1 MYMEVLSDTLLLVTF
16 SKTHVFL
23 IIVFGLWATPAHAT
37 QEECILLYYCNYM
50 YTLSGYYNNLGG
62 HVFLPLM

>member
-23 IIVFGLWATPAHAT
+23 IIVFGLWVTPAQYNT
-37 QEECILLYYCNYM
+37 GRM
-50 YTLSGYYNNLGG
+50 YTFVLLQL
-62 HVFLPLM
+62 HVYFKWLL